1 MNRITVSLSEREAE
15 GLVKLSQQYYR
26 HPREQL
32 RFILRQEL
40 NRQGILSLIE
50 GTAGLEVESLE
61 QDMGNAAAMP
71 EGGNHDHG

>member
-40 NRQGILSLIE
+40 NRQGILSFME
-50 GTAGLEVESLE
+50 GTAGLEVKSLE
-61 QDMGNAAAMP
+61 QEIGNAAALP
-71 EGGNHDHG
+71 KGGSHDQV